1 MTARKPG
8 ARRGRPVEV
17 PQIVV
22 IAIREALG
30 RGEPVA
36 AVAKGYGLSERY
48 LRNLRTGDRRP
59 EAVEVP
65 PEIAALEGVTGE
77 LAPEAAMMR
86 ELWGL
91 LALAS
96 R

>member
-1 MTARKPG
+1 MK
-8 ARRGRPVEV
+8 RGRPVEIPAEIIVSIRSALARGDRV
-17 PQIVV
+17 PA
-22 IAIREALG
+22 IAEA
-30 RGEPVA
+30 
-36 AVAKGYGLSERY
+36 YGVSRSY
-48 LRNLRTGDRRP
+48 VRNLRNDMHRRP